1 VPARANGTPSYPLQP
16 FRVPERLIA
25 IEDTRRRT
33 MTEFKAG
40 DEVTWK
46 SHGGTAHGKV
56 EKKQTSDTHIKSH
69 TVRASKD
76 DPQYIVKSDN
86 GGKAAHKAGA
96 LKKA

>member
-1 VPARANGTPSYPLQP
+1 MAEL
-16 FRVPERLIA
+16 
-25 IEDTRRRT
+25 
-33 MTEFKAG
+33 KAG

-56 EKKQTSDTHIKSH
+56 EKKQTSDTHIKGH

-76 DPQYIVKSDN
+76 DPQYIVESDN